1 MSFVLL
7 ISGCSATQ
15 RTDSALSDLR
25 AALTFHAP
33 FDGSTDA
40 AFARGDRTLYSA
52 PSMKHPRV
60 GTPGLPA
67 SGVVSLARGQG
78 LFGDALHFHK
88 RVPEMVFYRGEKNI
102 DYQTQEARNPAPEL
116 IIGI

>member
-1 MSFVLL
+1 
-7 ISGCSATQ
+7 
-15 RTDSALSDLR
+15 LSDLKK
-25 AALTFHAP
+25 ALIFHAP

-40 AFARGDRTLYSA
+40 AFARGDRKLYSA

-67 SGVVSLARGQG
+67 NGVVSLATGQG

-88 RVPEMVFYRGEKNI
+88 KAPEMVFYRGEKNI
-102 DYQTQEARNPAPEL
+102 DYQTQDWSGTVSFWLRVDS
-116 IIGI
+116 I